1 MGKRLESSSILAL
14 MLFCRSSAFDPGI
27 WKMPSTTVGSSPK
40 KAVDEYCSAPS
51 SMRATSRKPHGGAGR
66 RIGAHDDVAELG
78 GIAQPPD
85 RIDLHFEGRAGRRR
99 RLADLAGGDLDVLL
113 GDRVLDVDRGDAERG
128 ELVGIEPDAHR
139 VAALA
144 EDLHVADARQAL
156 ERVDHLQIGVIAQR
170 HRIDRAV
177 RRGEIDDQHEVRV
190 LLLDRHAGLVDDR
203 RQDRRRLRDAVLHV
217 DRGDAQGIADLEG
230 DGDRRRAVVRA
241 RRRHVDHAGH
251 AVDLLLERGRHRVGD
266 DLGAGAGIDRA
277 DDDLRRR
284 DLRELRDRKQEVA
297 DRAREHHD
305 DRDRGC
311 EDRPFDEESDH
322 GDHLFL
328 WKERARA
335 TSAHARQARIAAPLP
350 TRASK
355 REATAI
361 MLESA
366 RRSADT
372 RARAG
377 ESPSKQP
384 NAPTGH
390 AFNCCPSTQRGRLV
404 GLTPPC
410 YWLVTSRCYRS
421 VTFSQEVG
429 TKKVFTGWLGGI
441 AAPLRKTRAAMHQ
454 SRRAGGDYAVPAT
467 AAGNP
472 SPSSGRAKC
481 GSSFLLAD
489 DSPDPTP
496 TSLSLCHPPRNRSEA
511 GDGADH
517 AGSGL
522 PLVSGRNGAAARLR
536 I

>member
-1 MGKRLESSSILAL
+1 MPLGKRLESSSILAL

-27 WKMPSTTVGSSPK
+27 WKIAEDDGRLVAEEGGRGILQRSELDAGGI
-40 KAVDEYCSAPS
+40 AQAH
-51 SMRATSRKPHGGAGR
+51 RGAGR
-66 RIGAHDDVAELG
+66 RIGANDDVAELR

-144 EDLHVADARQAL
+144 EDLHVADAGQAL
-156 ERVDHLQIGVIAQR
+156 ERVDHLQIRVIAQR

-177 RRGEIDDQHEVRV
+177 GRGEIDDQHEVRV

-241 RRRHVDHAGH
+241 RRRHVHHAGH
-251 AVDLLLERGRHRVGD
+251 AVDLLLERGRHGVGD

-297 DRAREHHD
+297 DRAREQHD

-311 EDRPFDEESDH
+311 EDRPLDEESDH
-322 GDHLFL
+322 GDHLL
-328 WKERARA
+328 SLGRAPGVGG
-335 TSAHARQARIAAPLP
+335 APGACGTKRDALSD
-350 TRASK
+350 AS
-355 REATAI
+355 
-361 MLESA
+361 
-366 RRSADT
+366 RRSGEEPPSCWKVPGASPT
-372 RARAG
+372 PAAWAG
-377 ESPSKQP
+377 KSPSKQP

-390 AFNCCPSTQRGRLV
+390 AFNCCPSTLRGRLG

-429 TKKVFTGWLGGI
+429 TKKVFAGWLGGI
-441 AAPLRKTRAAMHQ
+441 AASLGKRECYAPIAQGGWWLCRSGSRLIVHRL
-454 SRRAGGDYAVPAT
+454 SRRQEIKALSRHRQFGKLRSVAVRGA
-467 AAGNP
+467 
-472 SPSSGRAKC
+472 SSG
-481 GSSFLLAD
+481 
-489 DSPDPTP
+489 
-496 TSLSLCHPPRNRSEA
+496 
-511 GDGADH
+511 DH
-517 AGSGL
+517 DE
-522 PLVSGRNGAAARLR
+522 VK
-536 I
+536 